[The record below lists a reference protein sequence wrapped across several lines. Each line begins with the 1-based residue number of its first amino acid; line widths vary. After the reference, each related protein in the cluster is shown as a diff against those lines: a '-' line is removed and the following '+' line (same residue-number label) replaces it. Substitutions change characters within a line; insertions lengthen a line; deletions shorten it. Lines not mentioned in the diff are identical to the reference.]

1 MLKGNCETRGTKF
14 GFAIAFIVI
23 LSLSATLVGPI
34 SEASART
41 TTSSTTSFLRQS
53 VKVDTTNVAIKGHS
67 HKHTHVVSDS
77 TPRFTP
83 HSPLNQAA
91 SSFSS
96 AAAPIQITAGK
107 IQNIS
112 FIINNNNPATSGYHA
127 TTPLTTITQLAV
139 TLTSQNLAVRI
150 LGPSTWNLPTI
161 SSGSA
166 QQLTTQV
173 FASTSAIS
181 TPVFFTV
188 TIQYIQNGYLVR
200 TTSFNL
206 GAVVVGLIQLGVNNL
221 NVRYTG
227 DSPTLSGNILNQ
239 GNTAALFSTIKM
251 LTQTPLS
258 SGSNKNLAS
267 ILVPTSSQYLGSISA
282 NLPLPFNIPLQAI
295 PTLESQHHNQPVSLQ
310 STVGNENNITA
321 LNAYPVSLQITY
333 TDNLKNVH
341 NLIINGT
348 VTLPESVTQQRAS
361 SGDALQE
368 NSAVGLTAQQ
378 PPSPSPGFG
387 NGFIDAYWAQNIA
400 QSTVNSGSSI
410 SANGSFVSTT
420 LPSPLRVQAGPG
432 YGQAILAVVLSNT
445 AFYAIGGI
453 TGYLTLPTGFTAATD
468 G

>member
-1 MLKGNCETRGTKF
+1 MLKSNCETRGIKL

-23 LSLSATLVGPI
+23 LSLSATFVGPI
-34 SEASART
+34 AEAAQT
-41 TTSSTTSFLRQS
+41 TTSSTTSFLRS
-53 VKVDTTNVAIKGHS
+53 SAKIDTFIGHS
-67 HKHTHVVSDS
+67 HKDRHDVSDS

-83 HSPLNQAA
+83 HSPSKQAA

-96 AAAPIQITAGK
+96 AAASLTNASPIQITAGK

-112 FIINNNNPATSGYHA
+112 FMINNNNPAINGYHA
-127 TTPLTTITQLAV
+127 TTPFTTITQLAV

-166 QQLTTQV
+166 QLLTTQV

-188 TIQYIQNGYLVR
+188 TIQYIQNGYQVR

-282 NLPLPFNIPLQAI
+282 NLPLPFNIPLLAI
-295 PTLESQHHNQPVSLQ
+295 PTLESQHHNQPS
-310 STVGNENNITA
+310 
-321 LNAYPVSLQITY
+321 
-333 TDNLKNVH
+333 H
-341 NLIINGT
+341 
-348 VTLPESVTQQRAS
+348 
-361 SGDALQE
+361 
-368 NSAVGLTAQQ
+368 
-378 PPSPSPGFG
+378 F
-387 NGFIDAYWAQNIA
+387 
-400 QSTVNSGSSI
+400 
-410 SANGSFVSTT
+410 
-420 LPSPLRVQAGPG
+420 
-432 YGQAILAVVLSNT
+432 
-445 AFYAIGGI
+445 
-453 TGYLTLPTGFTAATD
+453 
-468 G
+468 